1 MLEAVGGGGAGDLER
16 GLGALTDFQKK
27 VLGLL
32 ADLQGGDASGAKVA
46 EATVTRES
54 FGTGAGGFAE
64 ADGFYQQYERVH
76 QAVLSLS
83 KQLSDEIELLRIAVR
98 GADIGFDNLE
108 EDLRLRF
115 HTIKARLEKER
126 DEQAQERLEREKND
140 SQTGTTDLG

>member
-1 MLEAVGGGGAGDLER
+1 MLEAVGGGGGAGDLER

-32 ADLQGGDASGAKVA
+32 SDLEGGDASGTKVA
-46 EATVTRES
+46 EATVTRAS
-54 FGTGAGGFAE
+54 FGTGTAFAE
-64 ADGFYQQYERVH
+64 ADGFYEQYERVH

-108 EDLRLRF
+108 EDLRLQF
-115 HTIKARLEKER
+115 HSIKARLDKER
-126 DEQAQERLEREKND
+126 DGQAQVQGETND
-140 SQTGTTDLG
+140 SQTGTTDLR

>member
-1 MLEAVGGGGAGDLER
+1 MASDLER
-16 GLGALTDFQKK
+16 GLGALTEFQTK
-27 VLGLL
+27 VNGLL
-32 ADLQGGDASGAKVA
+32 SDLRGGDASGTKVA

-54 FGTGAGGFAE
+54 FGTSAGGFTE
-64 ADGFYQQYERVH
+64 ADGFYKQYERVH

-108 EDLRLRF
+108 EEFRQRF
-115 HTIKARLEKER
+115 HSIKARLDRER
-126 DEQAQERLEREKND
+126 DEQAQERVEREKND

>member
-32 ADLQGGDASGAKVA
+32 TDLEGGDASGTKVA
-46 EATVTRES
+46 EATVTRAS
-54 FGTGAGGFAE
+54 FGIGSSFAE
-64 ADGFYQQYERVH
+64 ADGFYEQYQRVH

-108 EDLRLRF
+108 EDLRLQF
-115 HTIKARLEKER
+115 HTIKARLDKER
-126 DEQAQERLEREKND
+126 DGQAQVQGETND
-140 SQTGTTDLG
+140 SQTGTTDLR